1 MILTLKLF
9 PLTLVNPENG
19 ALRIVDRKKDLVK
32 LQMGEYVSL
41 GKVENALKLH
51 PVVEN
56 VCVFASPLK
65 TTTVALIVPDEV
77 TLRQIHDRE
86 HGRSSPV
93 TPSRS
98 VVVLDGHPVKIL
110 KLSYQ
115 NMNQKCKTVQT
126 NQIHFLQD
134 LTQICTQKY
143 NQKCNQLLNFPV
155 HTKNYVWL
163 ILW

>member
-1 MILTLKLF
+1 MISRLKLF
-9 PLTLVNPENG
+9 LLTLVNPENG
-19 ALRIVDRKKDLVK
+19 ALMIVDRKKDLVK

-86 HGRSSPV
+86 HGSSSPV

-98 VVVLDGHPVKIL
+98 VQLPQLEFLPATCGMVFRRVEFFFSSLLGTF
-110 KLSYQ
+110 Q
-115 NMNQKCKTVQT
+115 NFK
-126 NQIHFLQD
+126 F
-134 LTQICTQKY
+134 
-143 NQKCNQLLNFPV
+143 F
-155 HTKNYVWL
+155 
-163 ILW
+163 

>member
-1 MILTLKLF
+1 MTLKLF

-86 HGRSSPV
+86 HGSSSPV

-98 VVVLDGHPVKIL
+98 V
-110 KLSYQ
+110 
-115 NMNQKCKTVQT
+115 
-126 NQIHFLQD
+126 
-134 LTQICTQKY
+134 
-143 NQKCNQLLNFPV
+143 QLP
-155 HTKNYVWL
+155 
-163 ILW
+163 

>member
-1 MILTLKLF
+1 MILTLKLSL
-9 PLTLVNPENG
+9 LTLVNPENG

-77 TLRQIHDRE
+77 TLRQIHNRE
-86 HGRSSPV
+86 HGSSSSPV

-98 VVVLDGHPVKIL
+98 VQLPQLEFLPATCDMVLKWVIFHLFLFKI
-110 KLSYQ
+110 
-115 NMNQKCKTVQT
+115 
-126 NQIHFLQD
+126 F
-134 LTQICTQKY
+134 
-143 NQKCNQLLNFPV
+143 
-155 HTKNYVWL
+155 
-163 ILW
+163 